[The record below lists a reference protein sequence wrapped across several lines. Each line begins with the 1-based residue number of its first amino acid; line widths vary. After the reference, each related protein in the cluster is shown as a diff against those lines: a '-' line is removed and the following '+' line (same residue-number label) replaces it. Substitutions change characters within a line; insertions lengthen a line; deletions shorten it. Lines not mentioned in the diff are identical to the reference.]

1 MFPKTH
7 AGEPPEAV
15 VVNTAGGIAGGDRL
29 ECSVTARE
37 SASITVTSQT
47 PERVYR
53 ALDAPSQVT
62 TRLEA
67 RDAARL
73 AWLPQETIV
82 FDRARL
88 RRRTEVEL
96 AADAELLALE
106 WFVLGR
112 AARGEE
118 VVDGLLTDSWQVRV
132 DGRLVWADT
141 FRATGE
147 TFPRLRRRALLSK
160 HRGAATLIY
169 SGPRSPGRL
178 ESIRDLVAS
187 LECAGGATVV
197 GGLIIV
203 RLAAAAAFELRRAVS
218 GVIEGLGRELG
229 GGPFRV
235 PKVWSC

>member
-1 MFPKTH
+1 MFPRTQ

-29 ECSVTARE
+29 ECAVTALE
-37 SASITVTSQT
+37 NASIVVTSQT
-47 PERVYR
+47 PERAYR
-53 ALDAPSQVT
+53 ALDESSQVI

-88 RRRTEVEL
+88 RRRTEIEL
-96 AADAELLALE
+96 AADAKLLALE

-112 AARGEE
+112 SARGEE

-141 FRATGE
+141 FRVAGE
-147 TFPRLRRRALLSK
+147 TFPRLRRRALLST
-160 HRGAATLIY
+160 HRAAATLIY
-169 SGPRSPGRL
+169 SGPRSAWLLG
-178 ESIRDLVAS
+178 SIRDLVAS
-187 LECAGGATVV
+187 LECAGGATAV
-197 GGLIIV
+197 GGLVVV
-203 RLAAAAAFELRRAVS
+203 RLAASVGSELRRAVR
-218 GVIEGLGRELG
+218 GVLEGFGRELG

-235 PKVWSC
+235 PKMWSS

>member
-1 MFPKTH
+1 MFPRTNP
-7 AGEPPEAV
+7 GELPEAV
-15 VVNTAGGIAGGDRL
+15 LINTAGGIAGGDRL
-29 ECSVTARE
+29 ECAVRVLE
-37 SASITVTSQT
+37 SASLAVTSQT

-53 ALDAPSQVT
+53 ALSEPAQVT

-96 AADAELLALE
+96 SAEAELLALE

-112 AARGEE
+112 AAHGET
-118 VVDGLLTDSWQVRV
+118 VVDGEITDSWRVRR
-132 DGRLVWADT
+132 DDRLVWADT

-147 TFPRLRRRALLSK
+147 TFPHLRRRALLSK
-160 HRGAATLIY
+160 YRAVATLIY
-169 SGPRSPGRL
+169 SGPDLDGRL
-178 ESIRDLVAS
+178 ELIRDLVAS
-187 LECAGGATVV
+187 LECAGGATSV

-203 RLAAAAAFELRRAVS
+203 RLAAAVASELRLAVR
-218 GVIEGLGRELG
+218 GFLEGFGRER
-229 GGPFRV
+229 GPAPLRV
-235 PKVWSC
+235 PKMWSS